1 MEVINPFPRKSYKV
15 YTLGPD
21 RLPSFIIVIIE
32 HYIGGKNQKFLSWME
47 MVPLS
52 NVIDFVDIM
61 CILDR

>member
-32 HYIGGKNQKFLSWME
+32 HYIGVKKSK
-47 MVPLS
+47 VS
-52 NVIDFVDIM
+52 
-61 CILDR
+61 ILDGNGPFKQGY